1 MAEKEKR
8 MWPSVCCLSIR
19 AGPHSGRGLFEQVQT
34 TLCKPALY
42 FPNANKTTG
51 SQTRPFI
58 HLLSAGIKVCQHSL
72 SASRSD
78 PTARPDYS
86 DALVFH
92 LHADYNGNLSG
103 EGARGRGYN

>member
-1 MAEKEKR
+1 MRESGQKR
-8 MWPSVCCLSIR
+8 KADVAQSQLFSNKSWSPY
-19 AGPHSGRGLFEQVQT
+19 SGIGLFEQVQT

-72 SASRSD
+72 CL
-78 PTARPDYS
+78 P
-86 DALVFH
+86 L
-92 LHADYNGNLSG
+92 
-103 EGARGRGYN
+103 